1 MPDQGRQFANIRDW
15 IDIVPEIGLTIISV
29 DGMEN
34 ELIGNCKIAGAT
46 WCREP
51 EEVYVYVYD
60 RS

>member
-15 IDIVPEIGLTIISV
+15 IDIVPEVGLPIISV
-29 DGMEN
+29 DGKEN
-34 ELIGNCKIAGAT
+34 GLIGNCKHAGAT

-51 EEVYVYVYD
+51 EEVYVYD